1 VEILAEIVSYMDLP
15 TRQIFRTTCRI
26 LNHYIAQCHF
36 AYHNTTIDQLEVIEQ
51 QLAQRSS
58 DQISVDFVNP
68 PLSFRLK
75 ALTAIKSISK
85 FTNITSLNL
94 LDLTSELN
102 YKHKE
107 DPTLLLLT
115 SLTNLQRLAIKN
127 YALENTVAAFN
138 GLTKLTIDRT
148 HDYIWSS
155 NELLTSLKNL
165 EDLTLP
171 QCNLFSR
178 SMQWENYKLT
188 RLCTDTSQSLQISC
202 ISSITNLKQL
212 IIDHKLQDSYAT
224 LDPKNTWTSLEHLK
238 LAVYCMPSDIEAN
251 TNLTR
256 LELRCHQ
263 ARSDLHKLA
272 VLTQL
277 QIVSL
282 DIKIVPL
289 PVTFTFLSRLPLRS
303 AHLSIAKLDNT
314 QAIQY
319 LHADLLLHL
328 GLEIDSNSKF
338 KDHLTRLT
346 NLESLTLTSSK
357 LVSVTLTPLI
367 RLTQLVLRQVQ
378 CGAVASFTN
387 LKVMSVFGN
396 LRALA
401 GLNCLTNLEQLDCA
415 LKPAELNY
423 ISVLTR
429 LRDLHLVVKGSAQA
443 NCLTCLSCLTYL
455 KIDMQNFPSL
465 QWLTCLT
472 RLNHLDLINTIITAE
487 SFELLTALSKLTQLK
502 VNCSDTS
509 TQVLFKLTRLQRI
522 QLAPFNQRQ
531 PNLKEQLF
539 KNLPHFLTLKISLQ
553 LTEDQ

>member
-51 QLAQRSS
+51 QLAQRSA

-127 YALENTVAAFN
+127 YALENTVAAFS

-251 TNLTR
+251 TNLTK

-303 AHLSIAKLDNT
+303 AHLSIAALDNT

-319 LHADLLLHL
+319 FHADLLLHL

-346 NLESLTLTSSK
+346 SLESLTLTSSK
-357 LVSVTLTPLI
+357 LVSVTLTPLT

-378 CGAVASFTN
+378 CGAVTSLHEFESHVGLRQSACTSWTQLFDQLGAVGLRSQASRTQLHF
-387 LKVMSVFGN
+387 SIDEAPRPSFG
-396 LRALA
+396 R
-401 GLNCLTNLEQLDCA
+401 Q
-415 LKPAELNY
+415 
-423 ISVLTR
+423 R
-429 LRDLHLVVKGSAQA
+429 LSA
-443 NCLTCLSCLTYL
+443 
-455 KIDMQNFPSL
+455 
-465 QWLTCLT
+465 
-472 RLNHLDLINTIITAE
+472 
-487 SFELLTALSKLTQLK
+487 SKLS
-502 VNCSDTS
+502 VVSV
-509 TQVLFKLTRLQRI
+509 VLDVPEDRNAEFSIPAVADMFDASQSFR
-522 QLAPFNQRQ
+522 
-531 PNLKEQLF
+531 
-539 KNLPHFLTLKISLQ
+539 PH
-553 LTEDQ
+553 